1 MLSVTYLKI
10 LETFVLSV
18 LMDKTEYNFFHK
30 NFRPVKLLVILF
42 LVSNLGFTVYLLTKL
57 NRVYV
62 VVAEH
67 CPTVFESKTRSAV
80 SPITANEKKK

>member
-1 MLSVTYLKI
+1 MTYLKI

-18 LMDKTEYNFFHK
+18 LMDKNEYNFFHK

-62 VVAEH
+62 VVAEY
-67 CPTVFESKTRSAV
+67 CPYVFEIKTGSAV
-80 SPITANEKKK
+80 KPTTANEKKK